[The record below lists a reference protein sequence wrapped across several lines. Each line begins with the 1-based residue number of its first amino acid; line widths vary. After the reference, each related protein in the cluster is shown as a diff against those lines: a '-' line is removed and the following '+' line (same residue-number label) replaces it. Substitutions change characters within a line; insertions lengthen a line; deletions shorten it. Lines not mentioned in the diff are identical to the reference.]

1 MSSIQ
6 TVWGF
11 VRRHKYFVV
20 IAFFAIMV
28 GFVDENSFWDRH
40 QRIQEINALKAE
52 MTGYQNRF
60 EQDTRALE
68 ELRKSPEAVV
78 RVAREQYLMKYPK
91 EDVYVFIDGISGEEK
106 TEEANESTL

>member
-11 VRRHKYFVV
+11 ISRHKYFVV

-40 QRIQEINALKAE
+40 QRLQEIAALKAE
-52 MTGYQNRF
+52 
-60 EQDTRALE
+60 
-68 ELRKSPEAVV
+68 KS
-78 RVAREQYLMKYPK
+78 
-91 EDVYVFIDGISGEEK
+91 S
-106 TEEANESTL
+106 